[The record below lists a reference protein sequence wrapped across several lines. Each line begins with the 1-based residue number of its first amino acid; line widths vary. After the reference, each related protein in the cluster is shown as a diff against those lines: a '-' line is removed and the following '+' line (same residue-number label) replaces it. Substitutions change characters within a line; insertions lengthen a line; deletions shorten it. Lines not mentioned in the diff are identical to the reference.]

1 MHFEN
6 GFIYHVFNQGNNRQ
20 KIFFSR
26 ENYLYFLKKIKSH
39 IIPFADILAWCLMP
53 NHFHLMISVNKTELF
68 TEPYHS
74 NQKQISSGKKES
86 AQKTLNSSIGIMLRS
101 YTRAVNLQLERSG
114 GLFRE
119 ETKAIC
125 LNCNHKITQTWFVSQ
140 GITNINMSI
149 PEKEYPSICYN
160 YILLN
165 PLKVGLVK
173 KAEDWEFS
181 SYQDIVG
188 IRNGTLISREK
199 IKSLGLEVNI
209 NNE

>member
-6 GFIYHVFNQGNNRQ
+6 GFLYHVFNHGNNRQ

-26 ENYLYFLKKIKSH
+26 ENYLFFLKKIKSH
-39 IIPFADILAWCLMP
+39 ITPFADILAWCLMP
-53 NHFHLMISVNKTELF
+53 NHFHLMILVNKTELF
-68 TEPYHS
+68 TETFQS
-74 NQKQISSGKKES
+74 KQKQISGDIKKL

-125 LNCNHKITQTWFVSQ
+125 LNCNHKVTHAWFVSQ

-149 PEKEYPSICYN
+149 PEREYPSVCYN

-165 PLKVGLVK
+165 PLKDGLVK

-181 SYQDIVG
+181 SYQDIMG

-199 IKSLGLEVNI
+199 IKTLGLEVNI